1 VGEGGG
7 HRAGGIVREINR
19 RRALALQ
26 EAIKRIEAEF
36 GHVDDLVMFEERAPC
51 VPLKECN
58 YGFPDDT
65 LANDVT
71 MEPWEI
77 LMLLHR
83 LHDRYVEEF
92 LGPSEAS

>member
-1 VGEGGG
+1 
-7 HRAGGIVREINR
+7 VREINR
-19 RRALALQ
+19 RRALAL
-26 EAIKRIEAEF
+26 EEVIKRIEAEF
-36 GHVDDLVMFEERAPC
+36 GHVGDLIMFEERAPC
-51 VPLKECN
+51 VPLRECN
-58 YGFPDDT
+58 GHGYPDDT

-92 LGPSEAS
+92 LGPCEAS

>member
-1 VGEGGG
+1 M
-7 HRAGGIVREINR
+7 REINR

-58 YGFPDDT
+58 YGFPDDA
-65 LANDVT
+65 LADDVM

>member
-1 VGEGGG
+1 M
-7 HRAGGIVREINR
+7 REINR

-77 LMLLHR
+77 LMLLHC
-83 LHDRYVEEF
+83 LHDRYADEI
-92 LGPSEAS
+92 LGPSEAV